1 MLSLKRFYALKTLLI
16 WLSLSVAVTAET
28 SPNPSLSNLD
38 LVIPSDLSANP
49 QLRQLIAQNLPRKA
63 LVIGNAAYGEGGLNN
78 PVNDA
83 NAVAKALRDLGFDV
97 TPRTNLNLRSMDE
110 EIEQFG
116 QELTEGGVGVFYY
129 AGHGV
134 QVKGEN
140 YLIPLEAQLKREKDA
155 QYDAYP
161 LGKVINAMEAAKTR
175 INILIIDACRDNPF
189 YRRWRSPNRGLS
201 GVRGL
206 EELEANQGWFIAFA
220 TDPGNVAEDGEESS
234 HSPFTYH
241 LLRHLKTPDEDI
253 DLMFRRVKK
262 DVLKATNNE
271 QRPWVRNG
279 LLDPFHLNPSIATTS
294 PPTPPESRVDIWLPG
309 EGITVDVPEPIP
321 LSSTRPL
328 ISETT
333 GVDYTRLR
341 ELLQARKWKEADQ
354 LTHELIL
361 GVANRKDKGWLD
373 TKSIENFSCEDLGI
387 IDQEWV
393 TASDGKFGF
402 SVQKKIWKQV
412 GNPQPNG
419 SIEAWRQLW
428 INLGWKKGTITDY
441 GGYVYYEDLSWEDT
455 DFQKAPEG
463 HFPAQA
469 WRVPRWALMG
479 CVEWWCVRDG
489 FQVLFFSEM
498 LLNCN
503 ID

>member
-97 TPRTNLNLRSMDE
+97 TPRINLNLRSMDE
-110 EIEQFG
+110 EIEQFS

-140 YLIPLEAQLKREKDA
+140 YLIPLEAELKREKDVK
-155 QYDAYP
+155 YDAYP

-175 INILIIDACRDNPF
+175 INILIIDACRDNDF
-189 YRRWRSPNRGLS
+189 FRRWRSPNRGLT

-262 DVLKATNNE
+262 DVLKATDNE

-279 LLDPFHLNPSIATTS
+279 LLGPFYLNPSIATTS
-294 PPTPPESRVDIWLPG
+294 PLIPPESTIESKPTPSSSPSPLPVSSPPTPTPTKLNLPQLLANKRWREANDKTWEKLIR
-309 EGITVDVPEPIP
+309 EGDKNNNGILE
-321 LSSTRPL
+321 SSEVEKL
-328 ISETT
+328 QCETL
-333 GVDYTRLR
+333 VKLNNMWI
-341 ELLQARKWKEADQ
+341 K
-354 LTHELIL
+354 HS
-361 GVANRKDKGWLD
+361 NRKY
-373 TKSIENFSCEDLGI
+373 
-387 IDQEWV
+387 
-393 TASDGKFGF
+393 GF
-402 SVQKKIWKQV
+402 SVQRRVYSETHSAFSLKKSNVNAYTLFAQKVGWYQNNRWLSANDLFNQV
-412 GNPQPNG
+412 SSQSGFFPLWFIYQEKFDQNPFGLPSNYEFIRRDPNAIIVSPG
-419 SIEAWRQLW
+419 TMLREKLEICSI
-428 INLGWKKGTITDY
+428 
-441 GGYVYYEDLSWEDT
+441 
-455 DFQKAPEG
+455 
-463 HFPAQA
+463 
-469 WRVPRWALMG
+469 
-479 CVEWWCVRDG
+479 
-489 FQVLFFSEM
+489 
-498 LLNCN
+498 
-503 ID
+503 